1 MVLLANIGRL
11 VRTMAILMRNG
22 VHLLDTVAI
31 AARVIQNSRLRSS
44 ISTLAADLRR
54 GERLS
59 VALGR
64 SPYVPTMVIRMLAV
78 GEEMGASDV
87 MLERVADR
95 YDDDLK
101 HLVKRALSW
110 FEPIV
115 IIVLGLVVGSIVLM
129 LFMAVMDMQGGL

>member
-1 MVLLANIGRL
+1 M
-11 VRTMAILMRNG
+11 
-22 VHLLDTVAI
+22 
-31 AARVIQNSRLRSS
+31 
-44 ISTLAADLRR
+44 
-54 GERLS
+54 
-59 VALGR
+59 
-64 SPYVPTMVIRMLAV
+64 PTMVIRMLAV

-101 HLVKRALSW
+101 QLVKRALSW

-129 LFMAVMDMQGGL
+129 LFLAVMNMQGGL